1 MLRYSGSVRALDPI
15 LVASVAL
22 AASACSFDQSGLGPG
37 DDGGAP
43 APDAPPAA
51 DAPPGSRP
59 DAAPTGDQPHLLLT
73 EIMSGFPEFIEILN
87 PGTAPVA
94 LDHYYLSDDDDYA
107 RLPALFGGST
117 QSPAISQFDFIV
129 RFPAGAVIDPG
140 QVIVV
145 ALDEASF
152 VRVHATTPD
161 FALSATTAAPMNA
174 ILVGSSPTITGAGE
188 GIALFYW
195 DGQGDL
201 VRDVDLVMAGHNI
214 TNNNRLPDK
223 SGLAVD
229 GPDPDDTPSTY
240 LDDAYTIA
248 GTTADAPTDQS
259 YQRLLPEDGFEIATG
274 GNGVTGHDETSED
287 MTATWTT
294 AAFAEPNPGKV
305 PPALLP

>member
-1 MLRYSGSVRALDPI
+1 VRAIVPT

-22 AASACSFDQSGLGPG
+22 AAAACSFDQSGLGPG
-37 DDGGAP
+37 GDDDAP
-43 APDAPPAA
+43 GHDAPPPA

-59 DAAPTGDQPHLLLT
+59 DAAPTDEQPHLLLT
-73 EIMSGFPEFIEILN
+73 EIMAGTPEFIEILN

-129 RFPAGAVIDPG
+129 RFPAGAVIAPG

-145 ALDEASF
+145 AIDEASF
-152 VRVHATTPD
+152 VRVHASPPD
-161 FALSATTAAPMNA
+161 YALSADGDAVPMNA
-174 ILVGSSPTITGAGE
+174 ILVGSSPTIANAGE

-195 DGQGDL
+195 DGQRDL

-214 TNNNRLPDK
+214 SNNNRLPNK
-223 SGLAVD
+223 TGLAVD

-248 GTTADAPTDQS
+248 GTAVDAPTDQS

-274 GNGVTGHDETSED
+274 GNGITGHDETSED

-294 AAFAEPNPGKV
+294 ATFAEPSPGKV